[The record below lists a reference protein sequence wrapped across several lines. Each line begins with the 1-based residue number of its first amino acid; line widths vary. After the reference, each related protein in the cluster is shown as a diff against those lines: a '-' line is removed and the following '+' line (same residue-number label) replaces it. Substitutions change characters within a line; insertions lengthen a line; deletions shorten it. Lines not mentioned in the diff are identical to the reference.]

1 MKYLALFTTA
11 MVLSAAGAAPLSENA
26 AKLAARS
33 PAVFAQAAL
42 GTDASY
48 DIGVELATEGFW
60 KSDPVLFVKRH
71 EAQGFNFTSNA
82 REGADTRLDGAVTY
96 KGIPVYETK
105 VSFGELGGVTR
116 VELVLFATAGTEMI
130 ETILTFGTVPVA
142 PYAVPGTDQ
151 VPESIAALIRN
162 HDAILLRAHG
172 ALTVGSDLR
181 TAYYRM
187 ETLEQF
193 ARITLVSKLLGGA
206 QELSRAQVEELIDR
220 RTSFYHM
227 TGVHPGYEK

>member
-1 MKYLALFTTA
+1 MERQKLALELCDVCHCMWQLGWVAANDGNVSALLDDGNVLCTPSGVSKRDVLPEMLIVVDRDGNVIDGTRRVSTELPMHLRCYRERPDVRAVVHAHPPMSTTFA
-11 MVLSAAGAAPLSENA
+11 VANRPLDDYA
-26 AKLAARS
+26 
-33 PAVFAQAAL
+33 
-42 GTDASY
+42 
-48 DIGVELATEGFW
+48 
-60 KSDPVLFVKRH
+60 
-71 EAQGFNFTSNA
+71 
-82 REGADTRLDGAVTY
+82 
-96 KGIPVYETK
+96 
-105 VSFGELGGVTR
+105 
-116 VELVLFATAGTEMI
+116 MI

-193 ARITLVSKLLGGA
+193 ARITLFSKLLGGA